1 MKRKLIIAKAIASIA
16 CVGSA
21 WAKGPHCT
29 TGTMQ
34 TSYHYT
40 TKNALLAEIDRLGLG
55 ETIKQFLTN
64 GPTLPNNYPKRPF
77 RWFTTCKV
85 DNKYERMV
93 CGHWEDSGY
102 YTACRVAPPQM
113 CKVLIPASM

>member
-1 MKRKLIIAKAIASIA
+1 
-16 CVGSA
+16 
-21 WAKGPHCT
+21 
-29 TGTMQ
+29 MQ

-40 TKNALLAEIDRLGLG
+40 TKNALLAEIDRLGLA

-113 CKVLIPASM
+113 CKVLIPASMDCGKDAGHFADFSQGCTYKPARIEEEAC